1 MAERHVL
8 FGRAAKVIWPGGKC
22 CFAGRQGLFGQAKLL
37 LSRAARV
44 VWPGGNCYLSWWRVR
59 RNVSLQ

>member
-22 CFAGRQGLFGQAKLL
+22 CFAGRQRLFG
-37 LSRAARV
+37 RAVSV
-44 VWPGGNCYLSWWRVR
+44 VLPGGKGYLARLNCY
-59 RNVSLQ
+59 